1 MIKDSLNAIAD
12 STRATLRGWRGL
24 LVLALLYFVP
34 YASVYLF
41 FSTGQ
46 ATTWQLVLSGLTALV
61 APLLLLVLIAA
72 TANFALP
79 ERQAVRAVARG
90 GLRDSWKV
98 LLLALPVAAL
108 GLLLFYLLGKL
119 EGKLPTIDVKLPTM
133 EAAPRVALN
142 ATAESRP
149 VPLHWQEALMS
160 WLWIVLFGV
169 VLPLLA
175 AHLWLGV
182 ARDGLKV
189 TLRRIHRVAARAFAP
204 RAVLVY
210 TVGFFVFA
218 LLPYFVLY
226 TRTAVTN
233 GWAELFM
240 LGLRLA
246 VAFVLTLVGWTITL
260 GALARTAPPESLAPD
275 ASAEAPPPVETSPPV
290 EAPPAPP
297 PSVAGEPV

>member
-1 MIKDSLNAIAD
+1 MIKDSLNAIAE

-24 LVLALLYFVP
+24 LLLALLYFVP

-46 ATTWQLVLSGLTALV
+46 ATAWQLVLSGLTALV
-61 APLLLLVLIAA
+61 APLLLLVLVAA
-72 TANFALP
+72 TATFALP
-79 ERQAVRAVARG
+79 ERQAVGAVARG
-90 GLRDSWKV
+90 GLRDSWKD

-108 GLLLFYLLGKL
+108 GWLCFYLLGKL
-119 EGKLPTIDVKLPTM
+119 QEHLPKIVED
-133 EAAPRVALN
+133 APRVIIN

-149 VPLHWQEALMS
+149 APLHWQEALMS

-182 ARDGLKV
+182 ARDGLKA
-189 TLRRIHRVAARAFAP
+189 TLKYVHRVVARAFAP

-210 TVGFFVFA
+210 TIGFFVFA

-233 GWAELFM
+233 GWAEILMF
-240 LGLRLA
+240 GLRIA
-246 VAFVLTLVGWTITL
+246 VAFVLTLMGWTITL
-260 GALARTAPPESLAPD
+260 GALARTTPPESLAPD
-275 ASAEAPPPVETSPPV
+275 AAAEAPPPVETLPSV

-297 PSVAGEPV
+297 PSVAGEAA

>member
-12 STRATLRGWRGL
+12 STRAAFRGWRGL
-24 LVLALLYFVP
+24 LLLALLYFVP
-34 YASVYLF
+34 CASGYLF

-46 ATTWQLVLSGLTALV
+46 ATAWQLGLTGLTAL
-61 APLLLLVLIAA
+61 ASPLVLVVLIAA

-79 ERQAVRAVARG
+79 ERQSAGAVARG

-108 GLLLFYLLGKL
+108 GWLLFHLLGKL
-119 EGKLPTIDVKLPTM
+119 QEKLPKIEELPR
-133 EAAPRVALN
+133 AVVN
-142 ATAESRP
+142 ATSESRP

-160 WLWIVLFGV
+160 WLWIILFGV

-175 AHLWLGV
+175 SHLWLSA
-182 ARDGLKV
+182 ARDGLKA
-189 TLRRIHRVAARAFAP
+189 TLKRIHRVAARAFAP
-204 RAVLVY
+204 RPVLVY

-233 GWAELFM
+233 GWAELLMF
-240 LGLRLA
+240 GLRLA
-246 VAFVLTLVGWTITL
+246 VAFALTLLGWTITL
-260 GALARTAPPESLAPD
+260 GALARTTPPEAYAAEAAP
-275 ASAEAPPPVETSPPV
+275 EAPPAVET
-290 EAPPAPP
+290 PPAPP
-297 PSVAGEPV
+297 PTVAGEAA

>member
-34 YASVYLF
+34 YACVYLF

-46 ATTWQLVLSGLTALV
+46 ATGWQLALSGLTALA

-72 TANFALP
+72 TATFALP
-79 ERQAVRAVARG
+79 ERQRPGAVARG

-108 GLLLFYLLGKL
+108 GWLFFYLLGKL
-119 EGKLPTIDVKLPTM
+119 QVYLPKIED
-133 EAAPRVALN
+133 APRAFVN
-142 ATAESRP
+142 ATAETRP
-149 VPLHWQEALMS
+149 TPLHWQEALMS
-160 WLWIVLFGV
+160 WLWIILFGV

-182 ARDGLKV
+182 ARDGLKATV
-189 TLRRIHRVAARAFAP
+189 SRMHRVAARAFAP

-233 GWAELFM
+233 GWAELLMF
-240 LGLRLA
+240 GLRIA

-260 GALARTAPPESLAPD
+260 GALERTTPPETLARD
-275 ASAEAPPPVETSPPV
+275 AAAEAPPPDAPRAEELTAASPSPSSPV
-290 EAPPAPP
+290 
-297 PSVAGEPV
+297 

>member
-24 LVLALLYFVP
+24 LVLASLYLVP
-34 YASVYLF
+34 CACVYLF

-46 ATTWQLVLSGLTALV
+46 ATAWQLVLSGLTALA

-79 ERQAVRAVARG
+79 ERQAAGKVARG

-98 LLLALPVAAL
+98 LLLAVPVAAL
-108 GLLLFYLLGKL
+108 GWLFLYLLGKL
-119 EGKLPTIDVKLPTM
+119 QGVLPNIED
-133 EAAPRVALN
+133 APRAIVN

-149 VPLHWQEALMS
+149 TPLHWQEALMS
-160 WLWIVLFGV
+160 WLWIILFGV

-182 ARDGLKV
+182 ARDGLKA
-189 TLRRIHRVAARAFAP
+189 TLKRIHRVSARAFAP
-204 RAVLVY
+204 RPVLAY
-210 TVGFFVFA
+210 TLGFFVFA

-226 TRTAVTN
+226 TRTSVTN
-233 GWAELFM
+233 GWAELLMF
-240 LGLRLA
+240 GLRLA

-260 GALARTAPPESLAPD
+260 GALARTTPPEALAPEV
-275 ASAEAPPPVETSPPV
+275 APEAPPPA
-290 EAPPAPP
+290 EASPAPP
-297 PSVAGEPV
+297 PSVAGEAV

>member
-1 MIKDSLNAIAD
+1 MIKDSLNAVAD

-34 YASVYLF
+34 YACVYLF

-46 ATTWQLVLSGLTALV
+46 ATAWQLALSGLTALA

-79 ERQAVRAVARG
+79 ERQRAGAVARG
-90 GLRDSWKV
+90 ALRDSWKV

-108 GLLLFYLLGKL
+108 GWLVFYLLGKL
-119 EGKLPTIDVKLPTM
+119 PEYLPKIED
-133 EAAPRVALN
+133 APRAVLN
-142 ATAESRP
+142 ATAGSRP

-175 AHLWLGV
+175 AHLWLSA

-233 GWAELFM
+233 GWAELLMF
-240 LGLRLA
+240 GLRLA

-260 GALARTAPPESLAPD
+260 GALARSTPPESLAHD
-275 ASAEAPPPVETSPPV
+275 AAAEAPPPVETLPSA

-297 PSVAGEPV
+297 PSVAGEAA

>member
-1 MIKDSLNAIAD
+1 MIKDSLNALAD

-24 LVLALLYFVP
+24 LLLALLYLVP
-34 YASVYLF
+34 CACVYIF

-46 ATTWQLVLSGLTALV
+46 ATAWQLALSGAAALA
-61 APLLLLVLIAA
+61 APLLLVLLVAA

-79 ERQAVRAVARG
+79 GRQAAGAVARG

-98 LLLALPVAAL
+98 LLLSIPVAAL
-108 GLLLFYLLGKL
+108 GLAFFYLLGR
-119 EGKLPTIDVKLPTM
+119 LPGILPKVEET
-133 EAAPRVALN
+133 PRAVIN

-149 VPLHWQEALMS
+149 VPLHWQEALVS
-160 WLWIVLFGV
+160 WLWIILFGV

-175 AHLWLGV
+175 SHLWLSV
-182 ARDGLKV
+182 ARDGLKA
-189 TLRRIHRVAARAFAP
+189 TLGRVHRVAARAFAP
-204 RAVLVY
+204 RPVLVY
-210 TVGFFVFA
+210 TLGFFVFA

-240 LGLRLA
+240 FGLRIA

-260 GALARTAPPESLAPD
+260 GALARTTPPEALT
-275 ASAEAPPPVETSPPV
+275 SAETAPPPVEAQPPA
-290 EAPPAPP
+290 EAPPSA
-297 PSVAGEPV
+297 VAGEAA

>member
-46 ATTWQLVLSGLTALV
+46 ATAWQLVLSGLTALA
-61 APLLLLVLIAA
+61 APLLLVVLIAA

-79 ERQAVRAVARG
+79 ERQTAGVVARG
-90 GLRDSWKV
+90 GLRDSWKD

-108 GLLLFYLLGKL
+108 GWLFFYLLGKL
-119 EGKLPTIDVKLPTM
+119 QEHLPKIVED
-133 EAAPRVALN
+133 APRVFVN

-149 VPLHWQEALMS
+149 TPLHWQDALMS

-189 TLRRIHRVAARAFAP
+189 TLRRIHRVVARAFAP

-233 GWAELFM
+233 GWAELLMF
-240 LGLRLA
+240 GLRIA
-246 VAFVLTLVGWTITL
+246 VAFVLTLLGWTITL
-260 GALARTAPPESLAPD
+260 GALARTTPPETLASEVAPAPD
-275 ASAEAPPPVETSPPV
+275 APPPVETLPSA
-290 EAPPAPP
+290 EAPQAPP
-297 PSVAGEPV
+297 PPVAGEAA

>member
-24 LVLALLYFVP
+24 LLLALLYFVP
-34 YASVYLF
+34 YACLYLF

-46 ATTWQLVLSGLTALV
+46 ATGLQLVLSGLTALV

-79 ERQAVRAVARG
+79 ERQAAGAVARRG
-90 GLRDSWKV
+90 VRDSWKV
-98 LLLALPVAAL
+98 LLLTVPVAAL
-108 GLLLFYLLGKL
+108 GWLLFYLLGKL
-119 EGKLPTIDVKLPTM
+119 QEHLPKIED
-133 EAAPRVALN
+133 APRAVVN

-149 VPLHWQEALMS
+149 TPLYWQEALMS
-160 WLWIVLFGV
+160 WLWIILFGV

-175 AHLWLGV
+175 AHLWLAA
-182 ARDGLKV
+182 ARDGLKA
-189 TLRRIHRVAARAFAP
+189 TLKGIHRVVARAFAP

-210 TVGFFVFA
+210 TLGFFVFA

-226 TRTAVTN
+226 TRTSVTN

-240 LGLRLA
+240 FGLRLA

-260 GALARTAPPESLAPD
+260 GALARTTPPESPAAEP
-275 ASAEAPPPVETSPPV
+275 AAEAPSPV
-290 EAPPAPP
+290 EAPPPAEAPP
-297 PSVAGEPV
+297 ASVVEEV

>member
-12 STRATLRGWRGL
+12 ATRATLRGWRAL
-24 LVLALLYFVP
+24 LLLALLYFVP
-34 YASVYLF
+34 YACVYLF

-46 ATTWQLVLSGLTALV
+46 ATGWQLVWSGLTAFV

-79 ERQAVRAVARG
+79 ERQRAGAVARG
-90 GLRDSWKV
+90 GMRDSWKV

-108 GLLLFYLLGKL
+108 GWLLFYLLGKL
-119 EGKLPTIDVKLPTM
+119 QERLPKIED
-133 EAAPRVALN
+133 APRAFVN

-149 VPLHWQEALMS
+149 APLHWQDASMS
-160 WLWIVLFGV
+160 WLWIILFGV

-182 ARDGLKV
+182 ARDGLKA
-189 TLRRIHRVAARAFAP
+189 TLKRIHRVVARAFAP

-210 TVGFFVFA
+210 TIGFFVFA

-233 GWAELFM
+233 GWAELLMF
-240 LGLRLA
+240 GLRTA

-260 GALARTAPPESLAPD
+260 GALARTTPPESLAPG
-275 ASAEAPPPVETSPPV
+275 ATAEAPPPVETLPSV
-290 EAPPAPP
+290 EPPPAPP
-297 PSVAGEPV
+297 PSVAGESA

>member
-24 LVLALLYFVP
+24 LVLALLYLVP
-34 YASVYLF
+34 YACVYLF

-46 ATTWQLVLSGLTALV
+46 ATAWQLVLSGLTALV

-72 TANFALP
+72 TATFALP
-79 ERQAVRAVARG
+79 ERQAAVPVARG

-108 GLLLFYLLGKL
+108 GWGLFYLLGKL
-119 EGKLPTIDVKLPTM
+119 QEHLPKVEDARRAI
-133 EAAPRVALN
+133 LN
-142 ATAESRP
+142 ATPESR
-149 VPLHWQEALMS
+149 VTPLYWQEALMS
-160 WLWIVLFGV
+160 WLWIILFGV

-182 ARDGLKV
+182 ARDGLKTTV
-189 TLRRIHRVAARAFAP
+189 SRIHRVAARAFAP

-210 TVGFFVFA
+210 IIGFFVFA

-233 GWAELFM
+233 GWAELLMF
-240 LGLRLA
+240 GLRIA
-246 VAFVLTLVGWTITL
+246 VTFVLTLLGWTITL
-260 GALARTAPPESLAPD
+260 GALARTTPPETLAHD
-275 ASAEAPPPVETSPPV
+275 AAAEAPPPVETLPHA

-297 PSVAGEPV
+297 PSVTGEAV